1 MGGMKSQPSMMV
13 AGKGCEVTRASC
25 LLFLLDTLPT
35 SSYPQVTHRPRWLT
49 MSAEPD
55 REQLLDDDGP
65 DSPSEPMFVPILFY
79 CA

>member
-1 MGGMKSQPSMMV
+1 MMV

-25 LLFLLDTLPT
+25 LLFLLNTLPT

-65 DSPSEPMFVPILFY
+65 DSPSEPMFVLILFY

>member
-13 AGKGCEVTRASC
+13 AGKGGEVTRASC
-25 LLFLLDTLPT
+25 LLFLPDTLPT

-65 DSPSEPMFVPILFY
+65 DSPSEPMFVLILFY